1 MRPDSLPR
9 LWRYINLLLTYLLII
24 FYEIDDISWK
34 YENIKIFKMCGLK
47 LCWICPYW
55 CQTLDKGGSV
65 RALFV
70 DFSKAFD
77 RIDHNVQ

>member
-1 MRPDSLPR
+1 
-9 LWRYINLLLTYLLII
+9 
-24 FYEIDDISWK
+24 
-34 YENIKIFKMCGLK
+34 MCGLK

-70 DFSKAFD
+70 DFSNSFD
-77 RIDHNVQ
+77 RVDHNVIVSKLIAHGVLHCLIR